1 MIDRTKVKYP
11 SLELLQKDAKNQPI
25 VYDKRL
31 FDLVVEKF
39 ELIKNIQASEDEI
52 RTQTHNTDDLK
63 TYISTC

>member
-11 SLELLQKDAKNQPI
+11 GLEHLQKDTKRQPI

-39 ELIKNIQASEDEI
+39 ELIKNIQASEEEI

-63 TYISTC
+63 TYI